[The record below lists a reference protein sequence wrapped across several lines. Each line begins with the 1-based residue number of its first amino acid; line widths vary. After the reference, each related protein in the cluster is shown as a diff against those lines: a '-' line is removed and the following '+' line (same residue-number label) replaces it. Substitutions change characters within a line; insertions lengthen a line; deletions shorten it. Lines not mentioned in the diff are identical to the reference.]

1 MYLPAILLCPFHRAD
16 ALPESDPGVHSCLRS
31 FHQGEILPEILQTL
45 RAAEERG
52 EIG

>member
-1 MYLPAILLCPFHRAD
+1 MYLPAILLCPFRRAG
-16 ALPESDPGVHSCLRS
+16 ALLEGPPGVHTCRRS